1 MSKKGLELTLCLLFI
16 VCLIFLVLM
25 ICFPEEKFS
34 LLIENLDNSIYKV
47 RRRSRSGIFQ
57 IGEDNVVL
65 MYKTVINGLIFIS
78 CTCLICLSYLV
89 SKK

>member
-1 MSKKGLELTLCLLFI
+1 MKNVKKRMKI
-16 VCLIFLVLM
+16 VLM

-34 LLIENLDNSIYKV
+34 LLIENLDNSIYKG
-47 RRRSRSGIFQ
+47 RRTRSRSEIFQ
-57 IGEDNVVL
+57 IGEDNIVL
-65 MYKTVINGLIFIS
+65 MYKTVINGLTLFS